1 MSAASGPRASGTGYT
16 ILVVDDDPRIVEL
29 LHIALGAHGFRVI
42 SASNG
47 EDALR
52 QAFDELPDLV
62 ILDVRLPR
70 RSGYEVCETIRRE
83 PQLAHLPVI
92 MVSALTETEA
102 RLQGLAR
109 GADDYLP
116 KPFSPKELIAKV
128 KRALARAEE
137 LKGLQRRARELA
149 GEVERSREETRRA
162 QDELRREKLVQEA
175 YSRLAQD
182 LSRLHRSEEVASAFL
197 FALMTHLGVQ
207 GAAMLLPDEG
217 EAATLAPRLARG
229 LAPER
234 EALLRVPA
242 DGELARLLV
251 ALGRPVRREELE
263 RFPVLRDELDPLIAA
278 GAALLVPLGTRGRLV
293 GMAVLVEKANGGNF
307 SGVDLEMA
315 ASLATAAALAVEQSG
330 MVRHAE
336 ETYLRAARAYG
347 DALEAQR
354 PGARRRAEAT
364 ADVAEAGARAGLRGH
379 ERSVAA
385 AGGAGGGLERRPRR
399 RRRSHRAARGGR
411 VARGAGA
418 GRRDPRGGA
427 GLRGA
432 GRAARSRRA
441 GAAGS
446 GAAHRRPARARRARR
461 PAGARRTG
469 AAGGGLRHAGGGALG
484 G

>member
-1 MSAASGPRASGTGYT
+1 MSAAPGPRASGTGYT
-16 ILVVDDDPRIVEL
+16 VLVVDDDPRIVEL

-52 QAFDELPDLV
+52 QAFDEQPDLV

-137 LKGLQRRARELA
+137 VKALERRGRELA
-149 GEVERSREETRRA
+149 GEVERSREEARRA

-175 YSRLAQD
+175 YSRLSQD
-182 LSRLHRSEEVASAFL
+182 LARLHRPEEVSSSFL

-207 GAAMLLPDEG
+207 GAAMLLPDERD
-217 EAATLAPRLARG
+217 ETTLAPRLARG
-229 LAPER
+229 LTAER

-263 RFPVLRDELDPLIAA
+263 RFPVLRDELDPLVAA
-278 GAALLVPLGTRGRLV
+278 GASLLVPLGARGRLV
-293 GMAVLVEKANGGNF
+293 GLAVLMEKAAGGGF
-307 SGVDLEMA
+307 TGVDLEMA
-315 ASLATAAALAVEQSG
+315 ASLSMAAALAVEQSG
-330 MVRHAE
+330 LVRHAE
-336 ETYLRAARAYG
+336 ETYLHAVRAYG
-347 DALEAQR
+347 DALETKR
-354 PGARRRAEAT
+354 PGALRRAEDMAG
-364 ADVAEAGARAGLRGH
+364 VAEALARELGFEGASALSLRLAALAAGLNGGSGGAQAERGALPVWGALR
-379 ERSVAA
+379 EAPELGGEILSVAKAFVDLA
-385 AGGAGGGLERRPRR
+385 AQLDPATPARQAVARLSGDRHVLGALEDLL
-399 RRRSHRAARGGR
+399 ARGKLALPG
-411 VARGAGA
+411 ASAGA
-418 GRRDPRGGA
+418 QT
-427 GLRGA
+427 
-432 GRAARSRRA
+432 
-441 GAAGS
+441 AGS
-446 GAAHRRPARARRARR
+446 
-461 PAGARRTG
+461 
-469 AAGGGLRHAGGGALG
+469 
-484 G
+484 

>member
-197 FALMTHLGVQ
+197 FALMAHLGVQ

-364 ADVAEAGARAGLRGH
+364 ADVAEALARELGFEATSALSLRLAALAAGLNGDHDGGAART
-379 ERSVAA
+379 VLPA
-385 AGGAGGGLERRPRR
+385 AGALHEAPELGGEILAVAQAFVEQAAQLDPGAPARQAVARLTGDRHVLGALEDLLARGELAPPGAA
-399 RRRSHRAARGGR
+399 SGTRAAGR
-411 VARGAGA
+411 
-418 GRRDPRGGA
+418 
-427 GLRGA
+427 
-432 GRAARSRRA
+432 
-441 GAAGS
+441 
-446 GAAHRRPARARRARR
+446 
-461 PAGARRTG
+461 
-469 AAGGGLRHAGGGALG
+469 
-484 G
+484 